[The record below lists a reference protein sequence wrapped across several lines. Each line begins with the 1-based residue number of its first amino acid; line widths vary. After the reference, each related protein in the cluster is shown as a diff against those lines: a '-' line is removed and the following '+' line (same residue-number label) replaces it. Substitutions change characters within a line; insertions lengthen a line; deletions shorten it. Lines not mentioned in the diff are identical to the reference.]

1 MEACMAWPPSDN
13 QRGEHLLSAE
23 SGTCLHHL
31 TLQHTDTI
39 IIPIFLM
46 EEVRLREGQ
55 EPAWP
60 MPIRMAEHVCKC
72 RWCQPEQGFVLTHP
86 VLCWLISSSLP
97 LSLLSC
103 WENRNS
109 ENPLPLHDLGVRTVI
124 GKAKHQGTQHCPHIH
139 WLQGDTGLLSSSLFC
154 CKWEGNW
161 QCLLTAVARWGGI
174 RDTF

>member
-46 EEVRLREGQ
+46 EEVRFREGQ

-124 GKAKHQGTQHCPHIH
+124 GKAKPARVHSTVPTFTGYRETQGFCPALSFVANGKGIGSVC
-139 WLQGDTGLLSSSLFC
+139 WLLSHGG
-154 CKWEGNW
+154 EG
-161 QCLLTAVARWGGI
+161 
-174 RDTF
+174 